1 MSLHGFEIESHRMS
15 TSAADSDARLE
26 TLSFTGIPPV
36 DSAAASGLDSNSSRA
51 SHQSREA
58 TFWLNGGVLACA
70 CPACGAP
77 MTVRLWL
84 MMADC
89 WRCNASLELTEE
101 QEREALELIA
111 SVEPTLLASPPAASP
126 PVEVPPVEVPQDRVE
141 SPPTSLPAAPAQLAE
156 DVAATA
162 PKPAKRPPAPQSIAT
177 AELVATQP
185 VAAPTV
191 AVPRPQRQP
200 QAATRSRQYRSVLEP
215 RDHRGRSVWKDLP
228 AFVIT
233 LVIHLVA
240 MLLLGMWTLSDDDD
254 PPFFVLSV
262 ELGPQLLDGG
272 LVESEIVVNEND
284 FDLPIEKQPTTKQ
297 EKEALVRADEDAREL
312 RLDPKDANRNLPP
325 LTRVKSDLVSN
336 DPYKRM
342 QAARDPRVR
351 SEVVRREGGTTQTEA
366 AVARGLR
373 WISRHQN
380 DDGSW
385 SLHRFNQTHQCNG
398 QCGGHGGVHSDTS
411 GTAMALMAMLGAGQT
426 HTSGIYRDQVSK
438 GLRWLI
444 EHQKPDGD
452 LRAHSAGNSGMYAHG
467 QAAIVLCD
475 AFKLTGDESLREP
488 AQKAIDFICEAQHP
502 QGGWRYSPGEP
513 GDLSVVGWQ
522 LMAIHSAKSAYLTV
536 PKRNQNQ
543 AGHFLDLVRAD
554 KVGGLY
560 SYTPQSGP
568 TPTMTAEGLLSR
580 MYLGWDAR
588 KPGLKVGVD
597 FLIDN
602 HLPSSSY
609 RNMYYWYYGTQVM
622 HHWGGDPWEK
632 WNTAMREMLV
642 TSQETSGHAAGSWS
656 PDVCP
661 HGGAGGRLYVTALAT
676 CTLEVYYRYAPLYRR
691 IKLD

>member
-1 MSLHGFEIESHRMS
+1 MS
-15 TSAADSDARLE
+15 TSAADSNARLE
-26 TLSFTGIPPV
+26 ALSSSESMPSGSP
-36 DSAAASGLDSNSSRA
+36 AASGQESTSSRGA
-51 SHQSREA
+51 HHSREG

-77 MTVRLWL
+77 MTIRLWL

-111 SVEPTLLASPPAASP
+111 LVEPALLDSPLAVSPPVETLPPEAPKARLAPPVAPAASP
-126 PVEVPPVEVPQDRVE
+126 VQTNGEV
-141 SPPTSLPAAPAQLAE
+141 AAPA
-156 DVAATA
+156 
-162 PKPAKRPPAPQSIAT
+162 PKPVKRAPAPQPVAA
-177 AELVATQP
+177 AELVARQA
-185 VAAPTV
+185 VAAPPD

-200 QAATRSRQYRSVLEP
+200 QQTARSRPYRSVLEP
-215 RDHRGRSVWKDLP
+215 REHRGRSLWKDLP
-228 AFVIT
+228 AYIIT

-240 MLLLGMWTLSDDDD
+240 MLLLGMWSLEKEDSPED
-254 PPFFVLSV
+254 FVVTV
-262 ELGPQLLDGG
+262 ELGPQRLDGG
-272 LVESEIVVNEND
+272 LVESEIVINEND
-284 FDLPIEKQPTTKQ
+284 FDLPIDKQPTTKQ

-312 RLDPKDANRNLPP
+312 RLDPQDANRTLPP

-380 DDGSW
+380 EDGSW
-385 SLHRFNQTHQCNG
+385 SLHEFNRTHQCNG

-411 GTAMALMAMLGAGQT
+411 ATAMALMAMLGAGQT
-426 HTSGIYRDQVSK
+426 HTSGIYRDQVSQA
-438 GLRWLI
+438 LRWLV

-488 AQKAIDFICEAQHP
+488 AQKAIDFVCEAQHP
-502 QGGWRYSPGEP
+502 QGGWRYSPGEA

-522 LMAIHSAKSAYLTV
+522 LMAMHSAKSAYLTV

-543 AGHFLDLVRAD
+543 AGRFLDRVQAD
-554 KVGGLY
+554 EVGGLY
-560 SYTPQSGP
+560 SYTPNSGP

-580 MYLGWDAR
+580 MYLGWDAK
-588 KPGLKVGVD
+588 KPGLKSGVN
-597 FLIDN
+597 FLVEN
-602 HLPSSSY
+602 HLPNE
-609 RNMYYWYYGTQVM
+609 RQKNMYYWYYGTQVM

-632 WNTAMREMLV
+632 WNVAMRETLV
-642 TSQETSGHAAGSWS
+642 TSQVTEGHAAGSWS
-656 PDVCP
+656 PDGFP
-661 HGGAGGRLYVTALAT
+661 HGPAGGRLYVTALAT